1 MYRVGTITDDRG
13 FTLLELLVALALLA
27 IVSAVILAW
36 LPSMADRLAVERLAR
51 QIELVLSRAASDAR
65 LTGSDQIVA
74 FDLSGHAPRLVVG
87 NRTIDL
93 DPSIDMKW
101 VGASELG
108 SNSDRSAIA
117 FLATGGASGGSV
129 ALRRGQARTSVAID
143 WLTGNVRQEAVP
155 YDRP

>member
-1 MYRVGTITDDRG
+1 MSRVGTIADDRG
-13 FTLLELLVALALLA
+13 FTLLELLVALTLLS
-27 IVSAVILAW
+27 IVSAIILAW
-36 LPSMADRLAVERLAR
+36 LPSMADRLAVDRLAR

-65 LTGSDQIVA
+65 ATGSDQIVA

-108 SNSDRSAIA
+108 SIPNVAPSLS
-117 FLATGGASGGSV
+117 LATGGASAG
-129 ALRRGQARTSVAID
+129 ALRCVGAKREPVSQS
-143 WLTGNVRQEAVP
+143 TG
-155 YDRP
+155 